1 MGTDEKVH
9 DTLPPSTQLKNPH
22 HHKPPKIL
30 RIVVIIIIILL
41 TYIYV
46 LKKPIYFGASVTFLL
61 YSKGPR
67 AKETKIKN
75 KKYIDKKEKNKDI
88 NPQTEKK
95 RK

>member
-1 MGTDEKVH
+1 MY
-9 DTLPPSTQLKNPH
+9 LKNQYT
-22 HHKPPKIL
+22 L
-30 RIVVIIIIILL
+30 ELVLL
-41 TYIYV
+41 FFSI
-46 LKKPIYFGASVTFLL
+46 P
-61 YSKGPR
+61 GPR